1 MEPNPGYLLF
11 IFSTLTQWIF
21 ECLNFHFLIFFFRF
35 LMIFCF
41 ISADEDCIICDDGTR
56 ATFLRDIKGNIHNL
70 NGSYQSKEV
79 AKLSLTELLQGFF
92 EFYGL
97 FDYQKNAICVVQVI
111 F

>member
-1 MEPNPGYLLF
+1 MIFQIPLL
-11 IFSTLTQWIF
+11 IS
-21 ECLNFHFLIFFFRF
+21 NFYFLISDDFY
-35 LMIFCF
+35 F
-41 ISADEDCIICDDGTR
+41 ISADEDYIICDDGTR
-56 ATFLRDIKGNIHNL
+56 ATFLRDIRGNLHNL
-70 NGSYQSKEV
+70 NGSYQSQEV

>member
-1 MEPNPGYLLF
+1 
-11 IFSTLTQWIF
+11 
-21 ECLNFHFLIFFFRF
+21 
-35 LMIFCF
+35 MIFCF
-41 ISADEDCIICDDGTR
+41 ISADEDYIICDDGTR
-56 ATFLRDIKGNIHNL
+56 ATFLRDIRGNIHNL